1 MWFCAT
7 DMATYNSL
15 EFFKGASLKE
25 KGEKKKAFWGVC
37 LYWKK
42 IFVFYFILPPL
53 QVNNKLKQMN

>member
-25 KGEKKKAFWGVC
+25 KGEKKKLSEESVC
-37 LYWKK
+37 TGKK
-42 IFVFYFILPPL
+42 YLYFILPPL